1 MRQVR
6 LRKQG
11 IENSG
16 NPGSAPLGPLAT
28 DSQKPAAKSGRRWFV
43 AATILLSVILL
54 YYAVRG
60 VNWREFI
67 ATIRHA
73 KLGFLAVAFGM
84 SHVSMV
90 LRSLRWR
97 VLLSAEK
104 KVAPLTVF
112 WATMAGYVGNNFLPA
127 RAGELIRSAA
137 LGHKTGLSK
146 SWVFAT
152 ALTERLLDVVALVL
166 FSLAA
171 VFSLGRSS
179 QWLVRA
185 WKVMGVVGIAGT
197 IILLAAPHFET
208 PLRRLLQRLP
218 GPARLRERLLG
229 VLARFLSGM
238 RAFANPSRGFAF
250 TGMTIL
256 VWLCDAVGTMI
267 CARAFGLNL
276 SLPIAVM
283 LLAGLGLSSAIPSTP
298 GYVGV
303 YQFVA
308 VAVLVPLGFP
318 RSGVLAYII
327 VAQALGYVIIT
338 VWGLLGLW
346 RLQVRPQA
354 VLEAESKAL
363 KTDISGAEQ

>member
-1 MRQVR
+1 M
-6 LRKQG
+6 
-11 IENSG
+11 
-16 NPGSAPLGPLAT
+16 T
-28 DSQKPAAKSGRRWFV
+28 
-43 AATILLSVILL
+43 
-54 YYAVRG
+54 
-60 VNWREFI
+60 
-67 ATIRHA
+67 
-73 KLGFLAVAFGM
+73 
-84 SHVSMV
+84 HVSMV

-112 WATMAGYVGNNFLPA
+112 WATMAGYLGNNFLPA

-179 QWLVRA
+179 QLLVRA
-185 WKVMGVVGIAGT
+185 WKVMGVVGVAG
-197 IILLAAPHFET
+197 IILLLAVPRFEG
-208 PLRRLLQRLP
+208 LFRRMLDRTP
-218 GPARLRERLLG
+218 GPARFRERLLG
-229 VLARFLSGM
+229 ILAQFLSGM
-238 RAFANPSRGFAF
+238 RSFASPSRGFAF
-250 TGMTIL
+250 AGMTVLI
-256 VWLCDAVGTMI
+256 WLTDAVGTMI
-267 CARAFGLNL
+267 GARAFGLSL
-276 SLPIAVM
+276 TLPIAVM

-308 VAVLVPLGFP
+308 VAVLVPLGYP

-346 RLQVRPQA
+346 RLQ
-354 VLEAESKAL
+354 
-363 KTDISGAEQ
+363 ISPAGLRKPCGAENS

>member
-1 MRQVR
+1 M
-6 LRKQG
+6 
-11 IENSG
+11 
-16 NPGSAPLGPLAT
+16 
-28 DSQKPAAKSGRRWFV
+28 
-43 AATILLSVILL
+43 AATILLSAVLL
-54 YYAVRG
+54 YLAVHG

-67 ATIRHA
+67 ATIKHA
-73 KLGFLAVAFGM
+73 KLGLLAVAFGM

-112 WATMAGYVGNNFLPA
+112 WATMAGYLGNNFLPA
-127 RAGELIRSAA
+127 RAGEVIRSAA
-137 LGHKTGLSK
+137 LGHKAGMSK

-171 VFSLGRSS
+171 VLSLGRSS
-179 QWLVRA
+179 QWLIKA
-185 WKVMGVVGIAGT
+185 WKVMGIVGVAGV
-197 IILLAAPHFET
+197 IILLAAPRFEGAF
-208 PLRRLLQRLP
+208 RRLLEHLP

-229 VLARFLSGM
+229 VLAQFLSGM

-250 TGMTIL
+250 AGMTIL
-256 VWLCDAVGTMI
+256 IWLCDAVGTMI
-267 CARAFGLNL
+267 GARAFGL
-276 SLPIAVM
+276 SLALPMAVM

-308 VAVLVPLGFP
+308 VAVLVPFGFP

-346 RLQVRPQA
+346 RLQIRPTS
-354 VLEAESKAL
+354 E
-363 KTDISGAEQ
+363 

>member
-1 MRQVR
+1 MSDVVEAGTRP
-6 LRKQG
+6 
-11 IENSG
+11 
-16 NPGSAPLGPLAT
+16 PGAT
-28 DSQKPAAKSGRRWFV
+28 GRRWSLIIAV
-43 AATILLSVILL
+43 PLAAILLCL
-54 YYAVRG
+54 AVRG
-60 VNWREFI
+60 INWRELV

-73 KLGFLAVAFGM
+73 KLGFLVVAFGM

-112 WATMAGYVGNNFLPA
+112 WAAMAGYLGNNFLPA

-152 ALTERLLDVVALVL
+152 ALTERLLDAVALVL

-171 VFSLGRSS
+171 VLSLGQSS

-185 WKVMGVVGIAGT
+185 WKVMGIVGVAGA
-197 IILLAAPHFET
+197 IILFAAP
-208 PLRRLLQRLP
+208 RLEGLFKRILVRLP
-218 GPARLRERLLG
+218 GPARFRERLLG
-229 VLARFLSGM
+229 ILAQFLSGM

-250 TGMTIL
+250 AGMTVVI
-256 VWLCDAVGTMI
+256 WLTDAVGTMI
-267 CARAFGLNL
+267 GARAFGLGL
-276 SLPIAVM
+276 TLPIAVM

-308 VAVLVPLGFP
+308 VAVLVPLGYP

-346 RLQVRPQA
+346 RLQ
-354 VLEAESKAL
+354 
-363 KTDISGAEQ
+363 ISPAGLRQPDGTEGS

>member
-1 MRQVR
+1 M
-6 LRKQG
+6 
-11 IENSG
+11 
-16 NPGSAPLGPLAT
+16 
-28 DSQKPAAKSGRRWFV
+28 
-43 AATILLSVILL
+43 
-54 YYAVRG
+54 AVRG

-67 ATIRHA
+67 ATIKHA
-73 KLGFLAVAFGM
+73 KLGFLAIAFGM
-84 SHVSMV
+84 SHVAMV

-97 VLLSAEK
+97 VLLSAAPSDGGRLGQQ

-112 WATMAGYVGNNFLPA
+112 WATMAGYLGNNFLPA

-171 VFSLGRSS
+171 VLSLPSS
-179 QWLVRA
+179 VLGLPSSVWLVRA
-185 WKVMGVVGIAGT
+185 WKVMGVVGVAGI
-197 IILLAAPHFET
+197 IILFAAPRFEGT
-208 PLRRLLQRLP
+208 FRRLLGRLP
-218 GPARLRERLLG
+218 GPAPLRERLLG
-229 VLARFLSGM
+229 ILAQFLSGM

-250 TGMTIL
+250 AGMTVLI
-256 VWLCDAVGTMI
+256 WLTDAVGTMI
-267 CARAFGLNL
+267 GARAFGLSL
-276 SLPIAVM
+276 ALPIAVM

-308 VAVLVPLGFP
+308 VAVLVPFGFP

-346 RLQVRPQA
+346 RLQVRPRA
-354 VLEAESKAL
+354 MLEAESKAQE
-363 KTDISGAEQ
+363 TDISGAKQ

>member
-1 MRQVR
+1 VRQVR

-16 NPGSAPLGPLAT
+16 NPGSAPPSPRAT

-43 AATILLSVILL
+43 AATILLSAVLL
-54 YYAVRG
+54 YLAVRG

-97 VLLSAEK
+97 VLLSAERR
-104 KVAPLTVF
+104 VAPLTVF
-112 WATMAGYVGNNFLPA
+112 WATMAGYLGNNFLPA

-171 VFSLGRSS
+171 VLSLPSS
-179 QWLVRA
+179 VLGLPSSVWLLKA
-185 WKVMGVVGIAGT
+185 WKVMGVVGVAGV
-197 IILLAAPHFET
+197 IILLAAPRFES
-208 PLRRLLQRLP
+208 PLRRLLERLP

-229 VLARFLSGM
+229 VLAQFLSGM

-250 TGMTIL
+250 AGLTVL

-267 CARAFGLNL
+267 GARAFGLSL
-276 SLPIAVM
+276 SLPMAVM

-327 VAQALGYVIIT
+327 VAQVLGYVIIT

-346 RLQVRPQA
+346 RLQISPAGLRRPDG
-354 VLEAESKAL
+354 VPS
-363 KTDISGAEQ
+363 S